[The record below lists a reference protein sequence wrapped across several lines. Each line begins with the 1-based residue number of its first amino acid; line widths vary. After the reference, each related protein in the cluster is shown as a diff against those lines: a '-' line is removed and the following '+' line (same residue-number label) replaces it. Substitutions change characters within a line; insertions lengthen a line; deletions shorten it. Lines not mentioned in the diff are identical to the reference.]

1 MPARKHSVSDL
12 RGGTEAL
19 KSPYFGARLFRT
31 PCIVLLTRTSQ
42 VFDTVAEIER
52 TIEDLARSIPLRTR
66 SGWSVIIDSRLSP
79 TRVNPA
85 LEPAFERLRRESQAG
100 FSCVAV
106 IVATP
111 LGKMRSERLSNVS
124 DVPVRTV
131 GSIEEALEF
140 FNAQPQR

>member
-1 MPARKHSVSDL
+1 MAARRSSVSDL
-12 RGGTEAL
+12 KGGSEAL
-19 KSPYFGARLFRT
+19 KSPHLGARLFHT
-31 PCIVLLTRTSQ
+31 PRIVLLTRTSQ
-42 VFDTVAEIER
+42 AFDSVSELER
-52 TIEDLARSIPLRTR
+52 SVEDLARAVPLRTR
-66 SGWSVIIDSRLSP
+66 SGWSIIIDMRLAP

-85 LEPAFERLRRESQAG
+85 LEPAFERLRRETHAG

-131 GSIEEALEF
+131 ASLEEALVF
-140 FNAQPQR
+140 LNGQ

>member
-1 MPARKHSVSDL
+1 MAARRSSVSDL
-12 RGGTEAL
+12 KGGSEAL
-19 KSPYFGARLFRT
+19 KSPHLGARLFHT
-31 PCIVLLTRTSQ
+31 PRIVLLTRTSQ
-42 VFDTVAEIER
+42 AFDSVSELDR
-52 TIEDLARSIPLRTR
+52 SVEDLARAVPLRTR
-66 SGWSVIIDSRLSP
+66 SGWSIIIDMRLAP

-85 LEPAFERLRRESQAG
+85 LEPAFERLRRETHAG

-131 GSIEEALEF
+131 ASLEEALVF
-140 FNAQPQR
+140 LNGQ